1 MGIGELM
8 SEIVFKTQ
16 KPDVSISKKISINLF
31 AGGEIGEIQ
40 EYTDGIDDGDTET
53 DSFSSR

>member
-1 MGIGELM
+1 M

-16 KPDVSISKKISINLF
+16 KPDVSVSKKISINLF

-53 DSFSSR
+53 DSSSSR